1 MPRQSFFCFKI
12 SLYKDKEG
20 LLSEKALISKE
31 GNTISSAVWLV
42 LEKDKTKGDYSRQK
56 KNAKRKSEPLAG
68 PYWLLV
74 TAIYLAVSFLT
85 KRWNLTWL
93 IFVAAGGVYA
103 VWCGVLAMAQREKK

>member
-1 MPRQSFFCFKI
+1 MKMQ
-12 SLYKDKEG
+12 LG
-20 LLSEKALISKE
+20 
-31 GNTISSAVWLV
+31 GAVW
-42 LEKDKTKGDYSRQK
+42 KGNYLTSYSRQK